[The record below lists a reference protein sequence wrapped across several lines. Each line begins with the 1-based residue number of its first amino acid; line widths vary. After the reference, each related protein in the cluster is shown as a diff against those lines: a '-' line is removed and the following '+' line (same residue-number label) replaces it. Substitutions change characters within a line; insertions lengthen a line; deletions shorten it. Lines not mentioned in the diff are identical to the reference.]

1 MSGHILRCHCQLIS
15 GLLLHGKSTSAG
27 LAGILRGSGC
37 KMAITS
43 NSVIV
48 AASAQVSS
56 ALGDEVIILQFEK
69 GAYFGLNGVGKL
81 VWSRIQSPCRVEE
94 ILGAI
99 MREYEVSPDRCM
111 EDLINLLQGLHQQG
125 LVEIRDETAA

>member
-1 MSGHILRCHCQLIS
+1 
-15 GLLLHGKSTSAG
+15 
-27 LAGILRGSGC
+27 
-37 KMAITS
+37 MAITS

-81 VWSRIQSPCRVEE
+81 VWSRIQSPSRVEE